1 MEACARVLKN
11 VRISFPV
18 WPIGTRRVSIRN
30 CLPEPP
36 YGEARLPF
44 GNATQIAIEDSVG
57 DVTAEKGKVSV
68 LRDVDWAKDL
78 LWFQAQGEGSRIS
91 VPIDI
96 PEDGKYEIVADIA
109 EGPDYGEYTALFDGQ
124 PANVDTRKPST
135 SEIPLP
141 GPEVLHNY
149 QPEIYVARDRTLGMY
164 RLNKGRHTITLVCVG
179 KEQRSVG
186 YNLGINDVVL
196 EKVPEQPEPIVE
208 APPCASAKTGPVFRG
223 CPLSYYVM
231 KLNSSSPD
239 KRLDSIRAI
248 GTFGT
253 DAGSAASEIAA
264 ALSDPDPNVRGAAAA
279 ALGQIGPVGASA
291 IPALAKALSDSNPRI
306 RDLAA
311 VALQAMGPKAA
322 PAVPQLI
329 SALNDPVDYVR
340 APVADALGAIGPQA
354 RAAVRPLA
362 ERLLTKDEGFVL
374 ASVSYALGDIGPD
387 AKDALPAL
395 EQVLRMRRVGS
406 AAQEAILKI
415 EGKPVPTY
423 H

>member
-1 MEACARVLKN
+1 M
-11 VRISFPV
+11 
-18 WPIGTRRVSIRN
+18 
-30 CLPEPP
+30 
-36 YGEARLPF
+36 
-44 GNATQIAIEDSVG
+44 
-57 DVTAEKGKVSV
+57 
-68 LRDVDWAKDL
+68 
-78 LWFQAQGEGSRIS
+78 
-91 VPIDI
+91 
-96 PEDGKYEIVADIA
+96 
-109 EGPDYGEYTALFDGQ
+109 
-124 PANVDTRKPST
+124 
-135 SEIPLP
+135 
-141 GPEVLHNY
+141 
-149 QPEIYVARDRTLGMY
+149 
-164 RLNKGRHTITLVCVG
+164 
-179 KEQRSVG
+179 
-186 YNLGINDVVL
+186 L

-231 KLNSSSPD
+231 KLNNSSPD

-374 ASVSYALGDIGPD
+374 ASVKG
-387 AKDALPAL
+387 
-395 EQVLRMRRVGS
+395 LRTWRHRPRRKGCPPRTRTGS
-406 AAQEAILKI
+406 KECAGWVRQPKKLILKI